1 MKAFRIQSLTLSLLV
16 LILAGCA
23 SGSAIVTGD
32 ARGRTAPEDVKLYL
46 EAPKNYDVIGV
57 VKASS
62 GAGWSEQASKDYAI
76 KELKKQAARMGANGV
91 ILETNKA
98 RNFEPVPEYG
108 TGYFYSRPASS
119 EDVSGSAIY
128 VYEYE

>member
-1 MKAFRIQSLTLSLLV
+1 MKVFRAQGLILSLGV

-23 SGSAIVTGD
+23 SGSAIVTGES
-32 ARGRTAPEDVKLYL
+32 RGRIEPEEVKLYV
-46 EAPKNYDVIGV
+46 EEPKNYDVIGV

-62 GAGWSEQASKDYAI
+62 GAGWSEQASRNYAI

-98 RNFEPVPEYG
+98 RNFDPVPEYG

-119 EDVSGSAIY
+119 EDVSGNAIY
-128 VYEYE
+128 VYE